1 MSDASS
7 PPSARTMLPP
17 VATVLL
23 ESARKDVPR
32 ASPSSS
38 SWASSASGSSS
49 SAASSSSRA
58 SASWLS
64 RAVAPEPPAWCSS
77 RCFLACASCRMS
89 SSSALLSSVLSKL
102 AVRNSL
108 DTASLAFR
116 VESSTLIMRFVDC
129 SSFACFSVSK
139 FSFFRLPISREMPV
153 LTASIALLSCA
164 CSLSFCSKTAFCRAM
179 RASFSLC
186 VCTTRASSTL
196 ACELICFSVSAA
208 DPSIEETA
216 GSCVEPAG
224 AAAARG
230 PGGEGSRDVAT
241 AGRAARSG
249 ASSSAGTWGGGGCCT
264 AGAERRA
271 FSVGAG
277 GGTVG

>member
-7 PPSARTMLPP
+7 LPSARTMLPP
-17 VATVLL
+17 VASVLL
-23 ESARKDVPR
+23 RSARKDVPR

-38 SWASSASGSSS
+38 PSASSASSS
-49 SAASSSSRA
+49 SAPSSSCTSLSCFSRA
-58 SASWLS
+58 CASEL
-64 RAVAPEPPAWCSS
+64 PAWCSL
-77 RCFLACASCRMS
+77 RCFFAFASSRTS
-89 SSSALLSSVLSKL
+89 SSDALLSSVLRRLEAK
-102 AVRNSL
+102 NSR
-108 DTASLAFR
+108 DTASLAFS
-116 VESSTLIMRFVDC
+116 VDSSTLIMWLVDC
-129 SSFACFSVSK
+129 NSFACFSVSK